1 MRTAWPAVAW
11 MSACRTRKALPG
23 TLAEVITAAEQ
34 TDGVRLGELLAELQ
48 PDTEAVEQALA
59 EIIAAAANAANE

>member
-1 MRTAWPAVAW
+1 